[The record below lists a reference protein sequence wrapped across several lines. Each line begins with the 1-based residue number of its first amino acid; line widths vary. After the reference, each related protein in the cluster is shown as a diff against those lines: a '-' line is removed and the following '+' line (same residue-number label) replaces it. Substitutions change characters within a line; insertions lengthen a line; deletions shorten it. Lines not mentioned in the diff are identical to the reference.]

1 MVVLFLTG
9 LNAIAQ
15 TKYQKGY
22 IITNDNIKK
31 ECYIKNEDWINTPY
45 EFKYKNTLN
54 SEYKEGTIK
63 NIKEFGIPNI
73 LKYTRFNVN
82 IDQSVS
88 SVERLSTTRQSEFV
102 KKTLFLKTLVEGK
115 VNLLVFQNNDF
126 TRFFYEK
133 DNQIK
138 QLEYKLYKDSKNR
151 IGKNLNYLK
160 QLREELPCK
169 KANNKNLE
177 YKEKSLVKY
186 FITYNLCDPNSLS
199 PEIKNINYV
208 VNNKGKSKFNLYAR
222 LGLNYS
228 KLQLYVSRNFQN
240 ISQDISFDSKP
251 IYAPGFELE
260 YVMPFNNNKWSL
272 FIDPSYQS
280 YKSEIT
286 DTFPSHPSFNRTT
299 SVDYKS
305 IELPIG
311 VRHYLFLNNQKKH
324 KLFFDLGIN
333 VDVPFSSLVTEKFNF
348 SNDVNISDVSF
359 TLKPNLFLGF
369 GYTMNEKY
377 KVEFRYNTPRN
388 LELLNHMNNNT
399 IYYSKSNYD
408 TFSFIISYNFL

>member
-22 IITNDNIKK
+22 IITNDNTKK

-45 EFKYKNTLN
+45 QFKYKNTLN

-73 LKYTRFNVN
+73 LKYTRFDVN
-82 IDQSVS
+82 IDQSS
-88 SVERLSTTRQSEFV
+88 STTNKLSSTRQSQFI
-102 KKTLFLKTLVEGK
+102 KKTVFLKTLVEGK
-115 VNLLVFQNNDF
+115 SSLFLYQNQDF
-126 TRFFYEK
+126 FRFFYLK

-177 YKEKSLVKY
+177 YKEKPLVKY
-186 FITYNLCDPNSLS
+186 FITYNSCNPNSLS
-199 PEIKNINYV
+199 PEVKSINYSA
-208 VNNKGKSKFNLYAR
+208 NNQGKSKFNLYAR
-222 LGLNYS
+222 LGFNFS
-228 KLQLYVSRNFQN
+228 NLQLYVARNFQN
-240 ISQDISFDSKP
+240 IIRDIDFNSKT

-260 YVMPFNNNKWSL
+260 YVMPFNNNKWSV

-280 YKSEIT
+280 YKTEIT
-286 DTFPSHPSFNRTT
+286 HIFPSHPSFKRVT
-299 SVDYKS
+299 SVNYKS

-311 VRHYLFLNNQKKH
+311 IRHYLFLNSQKKH

-333 VDVPFSSLVTEKFNF
+333 VDVPFNSLVTEELNF
-348 SNDVNISDVSF
+348 SKNVNTSEISF
-359 TLKPNLFLGF
+359 NLKPNFFLGF

-377 KVEFRYNTPRN
+377 KVEFRYNTSRN
-388 LELLNHMNNNT
+388 FELIDRLNANT
-399 IYYSKSNYD
+399 IHYSKSNYN